1 MSLDGTKKL
10 PTLRPSRDIKLTGT
24 SKPKK
29 TLFTPNIPN
38 NRKRPAPSEQSEQPT
53 EASAAKRP
61 HKDSATLHNKLK
73 SNSFNKFKSSRQQT
87 PDARR
92 EIEINK
98 RKHNVFV
105 TTSIFSCGLAEKAVR
120 KSEVVTDTKGD
131 TILERNVKTNREF
144 KCEVMFFNIYLI
156 LLCTPFLAEL
166 PRHEGDEDNPEEIMD
181 PYDDSLPRI
190 LPLDK
195 ALNKN
200 FGKHDKTR
208 DEMLSLWNS
217 NPNLITPPWPGL
229 DPVPVSLGQAVDRS
243 VASDIFNS
251 TDDKAQILFLQL
263 PDKFPVIQRV
273 DM

>member
-131 TILERNVKTNREF
+131 TILERNVKTN
-144 KCEVMFFNIYLI
+144 
-156 LLCTPFLAEL
+156 PEL